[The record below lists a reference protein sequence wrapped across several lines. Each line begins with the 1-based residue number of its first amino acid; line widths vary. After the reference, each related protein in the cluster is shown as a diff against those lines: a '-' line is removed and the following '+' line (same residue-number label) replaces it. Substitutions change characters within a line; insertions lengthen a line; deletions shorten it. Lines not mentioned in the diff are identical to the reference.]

1 MLRVWLPT
9 RGTTGNIS
17 SSCAPAT
24 IAASAVRD
32 VGDGEVQQPS
42 GFGQLGY
49 GASGEGEP
57 EDPCS
62 HRLRTR
68 LFLTITSFYRDPF
81 QHLKG
86 VGLPERKRH
95 DHHSVEVAPCL
106 DRLLVVERYLLTL
119 ARPRQPIRVSLES
132 LEFPTPTPGADAQ
145 LGKEA
150 NLARIAG
157 PHDARSESTAW
168 RLERHRVLGVAQVH
182 FGVADTRANL
192 ALGRARDPV
201 SLADLLPSVDAL
213 TLIPDRDHQSRRVL
227 ACRSVTILARGTAS
241 RRQGLSTSVSRGVH
255 VAYGW
260 GAD

>member
-1 MLRVWLPT
+1 V
-9 RGTTGNIS
+9 
-17 SSCAPAT
+17 
-24 IAASAVRD
+24 
-32 VGDGEVQQPS
+32 
-42 GFGQLGY
+42 FGQPGY

-86 VGLPERKRH
+86 VGLPEWKRH

-132 LEFPTPTPGADAQ
+132 LEFPTPTPWADAQ

-168 RLERHRVLGVAQVH
+168 RLERHRVLGVAQVY

-213 TLIPDRDHQSRRVL
+213 TLIPDRDHQSPRVL

-241 RRQGLSTSVSRGVH
+241 RRQALSTSVSRGVH

-260 GAD
+260 GAN